1 MFLLYPEAC
10 IEREHTSR
18 ILMVCYM
25 RCSGNAIS
33 LHEKKA
39 RTPISRS
46 AAVPML
52 IPLMFKKLTL
62 NGTSS
67 NNARAPARTR
77 VRWNDIVPDELK
89 RDKGNQ

>member
-25 RCSGNAIS
+25 RCSGNANS

-39 RTPISRS
+39 RTPLSRS
-46 AAVPML
+46 AAVL
-52 IPLMFKKLTL
+52 LLKPLMFKKLTG
-62 NGTSS
+62 NQASTIH
-67 NNARAPARTR
+67 ARARARTR
-77 VRWNDIVPDELK
+77 VRRNSIH
-89 RDKGNQ
+89 RMS